1 MLGKLMK
8 YEWKSTYKVSCMM
21 IAVLAATTILGVLAI
36 RPIAGGALERYMRES
51 AGLLS
56 VVSIAFMVLSMLLYV
71 IAMVAVSIGSN
82 VYFGIHFYKSMYSG
96 EGYLTHTLPV
106 GKHQLLCSKILVGGL
121 WMILIII
128 AMLASVLSLV
138 VFSIPDINFA
148 DLLETIGHLFTEVD
162 RILKQELGLSLTFYG
177 VVVLVS
183 YLVMPFLSMAILF
196 GAISLGQL
204 FHKARILM
212 AFVFYFGIVIV
223 ESIGKSLFSSVVNMR
238 TFSSA
243 MDTVA
248 EASHAIQTTFNMQ
261 MISTFVVD
269 IVVAVLLYLASWY
282 VISRKLNLE

>member
-1 MLGKLMK
+1 MLGKLIK
-8 YEWKSTYKVSCMM
+8 HEWKSTYKVSCMM

-51 AGLLS
+51 AGLS
-56 VVSIAFMVLSMLLYV
+56 VISVAFLVLSMLLYV

-128 AMLASVLSLV
+128 AMMASVLSLV
-138 VFSIPDINFA
+138 VFSIPDLSFA
-148 DLLETIGHLFTEVD
+148 DLLETGGQLFADLD
-162 RILKQELGLSLTFYG
+162 RLLKQELGLSLTFYG

-183 YLVMPFLSMAILF
+183 YLVMPFLSMVILF

-212 AFVFYFGIVIV
+212 AFVFYFGIVIA
-223 ESIGKSLFSSVVNMR
+223 ESIGKSLFSSAVNMR
-238 TFSSA
+238 MLSSA
-243 MDTVA
+243 MDTVTD
-248 EASHAIQTTFNMQ
+248 ASFALQTTFNRQ
-261 MISTFVVD
+261 LISNFAVD
-269 IVVAVLLYLASWY
+269 IVAAVLLYLASWY